1 MSNEAHELAMTTF
14 SLIIVFVVF
23 CQVTAAAEILS
34 LAHHNFDE
42 LINGSHHVLVYFY
55 APGCRHCQRFAPE
68 YERVAT
74 ALEPYRAALHVARVD
89 AVAEAKLGARFGVT
103 GVPSFVWLARGNVAA
118 AAQRLRSA
126 RDAASVLQWMNNV
139 AKLQPPASLPLHVT
153 KVPALKGGVGEARSG
168 GATLVGGRRLP
179 GVTALDA
186 ATFDALVLNP
196 RRSALVLFHARWCSH
211 CDAIRQQWLAL
222 AQALEAE
229 AEVHVAEL
237 SVDSEPERELALKYG
252 VSTYPSIKLF
262 VAGATKYV
270 ADFKFDRAVA
280 QSPPPLRSL
289 LDFVSEHAGTAQR
302 SEDGM
307 LTDTEG
313 CLQAM
318 DSVLAC
324 HGAAGISTTLLVHA
338 QRKQVEIA
346 KASDNTRAG
355 REAAQDAARYVKL
368 LKLAIER
375 GENYIARE
383 HHRVSSLVR
392 SGSVSAKQKDMLQ
405 RRANVLQR
413 LAALSTRTDQARN
426 ASGAQCNDDDSKA

>member
-1 MSNEAHELAMTTF
+1 MTALSLAT
-14 SLIIVFVVF
+14 IAVAF
-23 CQVTAAAEILS
+23 CKSTSAKEILS
-34 LAHHNFDE
+34 LGQNNFDE

-55 APGCRHCQRFAPE
+55 APGCRHCQHFAPE
-68 YERVAT
+68 FERVAT
-74 ALEPYRAALHVARVD
+74 ALAPYRTVLHVARVN

-118 AAQRLRSA
+118 AAQQLRSA
-126 RDAASVLQWMNNV
+126 RDAASVLQWVNDV
-139 AKLQPPASLPLHVT
+139 ARLQPPVSLPWHIT
-153 KVPALKGGVGEARSG
+153 KPPAMKGGVREANIDGTRRSS
-168 GATLVGGRRLP
+168 AHESTLIDGHRLP

-186 ATFDALVLNP
+186 STFDALVLNP

-211 CDAIRQQWLAL
+211 CDTIRQQWLAL

-270 ADFKFDRAVA
+270 ADFKFDRGVE
-280 QSPPPLRSL
+280 QSPPALRSL
-289 LDFVSEHAGTAQR
+289 LDFVSENAGTAQR
-302 SEDGM
+302 SEDGI
-307 LTDTEG
+307 LADTEG
-313 CLQAM
+313 RLKAM

-324 HGAAGISTTLLVHA
+324 HGSAGIGTALLVHA

-346 KASDNTRAG
+346 KASDDTRAG
-355 REAAQDAARYVKL
+355 RQMAQDAARYVKL
-368 LKLAIER
+368 IKLAIER
-375 GENYIARE
+375 GNDYIARE
-383 HHRVSSLVR
+383 HHRVSALVR

-405 RRANVLQR
+405 RRVNILQR
-413 LAALSTRTDQARN
+413 LAALSVHSDDVSLHR
-426 ASGAQCNDDDSKA
+426 AQCDMH